1 MNSPARCVSVGFLL
15 TAATLGIPEAW
26 GANLTWQASSGDWS
40 IASNWGGTLP
50 TGIDAAYLMNG
61 GTATVTQLG
70 ETCVTLSLGGNS
82 AGSGTVLMTAG
93 TGSLAMTGYEYI
105 GDSGIGNFTQSGG
118 TNSVTSYLYVGNAT
132 GSRGT

>member
-50 TGIDAAYLMNG
+50 TGIDAAYLM
-61 GTATVTQLG
+61 T
-70 ETCVTLSLGGNS
+70 
-82 AGSGTVLMTAG
+82 
-93 TGSLAMTGYEYI
+93 
-105 GDSGIGNFTQSGG
+105 GG

-132 GSRGT
+132 GSRGTYNLSGSGWLSASSEFIGNIGIGSFAQTD